1 MRSNRLT
8 EMEQYIRNN
17 ETVSLEAL
25 CDEFNISMNTVR
37 RDVALLVE
45 RGNVEKIL
53 GGVRSTSLQPASF
66 QMRTRYLFAQK
77 QRIGYAAAAL
87 VNDRDVIYIGPGNTT
102 IQIISGLADKKNIT
116 IITNNLA
123 VMEIV
128 SVMDNIDLIALPG
141 KLLHGNLSFNDPEQV
156 AYFNR
161 YNVRTAFMPTAGI
174 SLECGISYGSL
185 EEAEFSRHVIS
196 RCQKRVVL
204 ADHTKFGVVGLV
216 TMADFSSIDVIVTDE
231 EPSPAYRKAL
241 EKVNVQL
248 IVADHGHGHS

>member
-87 VNDRDVIYIGPGNTT
+87 VTT
-102 IQIISGLADKKNIT
+102 GMSFTLAQATHPYRSFPALQIKRTLPSSRIT
-116 IITNNLA
+116 L
-123 VMEIV
+123 
-128 SVMDNIDLIALPG
+128 
-141 KLLHGNLSFNDPEQV
+141 
-156 AYFNR
+156 R
-161 YNVRTAFMPTAGI
+161 
-174 SLECGISYGSL
+174 
-185 EEAEFSRHVIS
+185 
-196 RCQKRVVL
+196 
-204 ADHTKFGVVGLV
+204 
-216 TMADFSSIDVIVTDE
+216 
-231 EPSPAYRKAL
+231 
-241 EKVNVQL
+241 
-248 IVADHGHGHS
+248 